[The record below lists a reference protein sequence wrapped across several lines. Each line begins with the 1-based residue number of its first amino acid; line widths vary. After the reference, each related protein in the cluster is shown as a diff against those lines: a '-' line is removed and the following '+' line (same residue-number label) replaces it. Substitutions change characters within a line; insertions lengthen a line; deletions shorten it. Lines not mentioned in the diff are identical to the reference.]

1 MEQGQARKLM
11 YSLDT
16 SKYPSRLGA
25 AWKDEELIQLLTS
38 VKNKESIQ
46 DIAKKHSRT
55 EGGIRS
61 RLRVLAAE
69 YYTNDDKS
77 IDEIKAITGLD
88 KESIIDAIQKRE
100 WADLQKE
107 KKAAQKN
114 ELQQL
119 EAEPKVKKVVQ
130 LNTVPIYP
138 ISIPTPP
145 VNAQESIIDL
155 NNNSTLLFNDDSKQR
170 YYRFQY
176 IYQFPGGSVINTYYQ
191 LK

>member
-1 MEQGQARKLM
+1 MEQGQAKKLM
-11 YSLDT
+11 YGLDM

-155 NNNSTLLFNDDSKQR
+155 NNNREIILMTLALVIKLNEKIDSLSSK
-170 YYRFQY
+170 
-176 IYQFPGGSVINTYYQ
+176 I
-191 LK
+191 L

>member
-1 MEQGQARKLM
+1 MEQGQAKKLM
-11 YSLDT
+11 YGLDM

-38 VKNKESIQ
+38 IKNKESIQ

-114 ELQQL
+114 ELQRL

-138 ISIPTPP
+138 ISIPTPSI
-145 VNAQESIIDL
+145 NAQESIIDL
-155 NNNSTLLFNDDSKQR
+155 NNNREIILMTLALVIKLNEKIDSLSSK
-170 YYRFQY
+170 
-176 IYQFPGGSVINTYYQ
+176 I
-191 LK
+191 L